1 MICSI
6 KLKDQITI
14 LNIIHQFGSKEDKSD
29 YVILT
34 NYFDSLERIA
44 FNGKLKDYLFN
55 KINSIVIT
63 NESEIFKQIQQQL
76 ADIKSEFTTESIHK
90 LLNDLAINDNTYLN
104 IYSES
109 VDYLSRNKITDKVI
123 NLASEYFKLKASIII
138 TCLLFQKTID
148 SKKILTNKYIN
159 AFYRMRKF
167 NINDYVRILKIE
179 NF

>member
-109 VDYLSRNKITDKVI
+109 VDYTDVEGSAYCLNMMKSVGYSEENALEQRKIGV
-123 NLASEYFKLKASIII
+123 
-138 TCLLFQKTID
+138 
-148 SKKILTNKYIN
+148 
-159 AFYRMRKF
+159 FYRDDM
-167 NINDYVRILKIE
+167 KIKIIDKAE
-179 NF
+179 ELRLAE